1 MEEMIDQIGQGL
13 NQGIQRLNG
22 LENELVAQ
30 NQEVKQIQAECMRQ
44 IESRIE
50 RSVSDQKSLMKQ
62 LMLEINAKT
71 EKAAVKQADSASK
84 EVQKLIQ

>member
-30 NQEVKQIQAECMRQ
+30 NQEVKQIQAECMKQ

-50 RSVSDQKSLMKQ
+50 RSVSDQKSLLRQ
-62 LMLEINAKT
+62 LMLEINART

-84 EVQKLIQ
+84 EVQKLVQ

>member
-1 MEEMIDQIGQGL
+1 
-13 NQGIQRLNG
+13 
-22 LENELVAQ
+22 
-30 NQEVKQIQAECMRQ
+30 MR
-44 IESRIE
+44 
-50 RSVSDQKSLMKQ
+50 Q

>member
-1 MEEMIDQIGQGL
+1 MINQIGQGL

-50 RSVSDQKSLMKQ
+50 RSVSD
-62 LMLEINAKT
+62 
-71 EKAAVKQADSASK
+71 
-84 EVQKLIQ
+84 